1 MGTSEAK
8 KYKLLIIEDDFQ
20 NQKFLKLVLRR
31 HFEISICDSSD
42 SCYDFLGRG
51 KFDVILMDITIRGS
65 KNGLELTRELKNT
78 PAYNTIPIICYTGHV
93 YNSDRINALEAG
105 CDVYLSKPSNLQTL
119 ISSIMEVL
127 KTRGKEI
134 LFDNL
139 VSNVK
144 YA

>member
-1 MGTSEAK
+1 MGTSKTE

-31 HFEISICDSSD
+31 HFEISVCDSSD
-42 SCYDFLGRG
+42 ACYNFLE
-51 KFDVILMDITIRGS
+51 KDNFDVILMDISIRGG
-65 KNGLELTRELKNT
+65 KNGLELTRELKSS
-78 PAYNTIPIICYTGHV
+78 PRYGSLPIICYTGHV

-105 CDVYLSKPSNLQTL
+105 CDIYLSKPSTLQTL
-119 ISSIMEVL
+119 VSALMEVL
-127 KTRGKEI
+127 KNRGKEI

-139 VSNVK
+139 VNNVK